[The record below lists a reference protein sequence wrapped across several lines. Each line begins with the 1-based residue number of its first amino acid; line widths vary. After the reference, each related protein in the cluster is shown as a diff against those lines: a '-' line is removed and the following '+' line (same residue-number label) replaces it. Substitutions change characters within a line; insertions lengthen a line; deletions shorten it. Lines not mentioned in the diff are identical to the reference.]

1 MLWMASLIGIAFGG
15 VHEAPCLTMELLA
28 ETGPLQAPTGTWAQL
43 DEKGHRD
50 AFNVAFPH
58 ERASEN
64 FVVKW
69 GNDMSVSSGDVDSL
83 LEGFE
88 TAWDLLVED
97 MGHLQPAGSQQ
108 YLVNVYIGDSGSGAP
123 VMHGAAGY
131 FTLDPDGWPMLVM
144 NANVIEYR
152 EYGQKVAAH
161 ELFHSLQYSI
171 NRFPYEGLSAWYWE
185 SSANWAAD
193 QTYPEY
199 GAFLSSFLAARLL
212 HPQYPVDH
220 FDYPDT
226 GSLIEYFQYGS
237 FILPWFITEKLEDWT
252 IVRDSWMDDNGGRTP
267 LESLAIEVEERG
279 GDFEQIWLEHAVKAG
294 TLDFPDS
301 WGVSQALRDLRG
313 APEYDDRIAREV
325 PAGGDEDWVPV
336 SGELKPGRY
345 GFNTLVLEQIDQGTL
360 SIGVRGELAGNWDS
374 EAFWGAIVSV
384 EDRSGGVEHHDL
396 LFDNAEAELSLEM
409 AGDEKAV
416 WLTVGVWT
424 NNMADRGV
432 WSREHYSYQSQFKYL
447 KVVEEPEPEEP
458 APNEPFEQEEIKGC
472 GCQAV
477 PVAGAFGTFTLFLP
491 FLALRRRG
499 KFV

>member
-1 MLWMASLIGIAFGG
+1 
-15 VHEAPCLTMELLA
+15 
-28 ETGPLQAPTGTWAQL
+28 
-43 DEKGHRD
+43 
-50 AFNVAFPH
+50 
-58 ERASEN
+58 
-64 FVVKW
+64 
-69 GNDMSVSSGDVDSL
+69 
-83 LEGFE
+83 
-88 TAWDLLVED
+88 
-97 MGHLQPAGSQQ
+97 
-108 YLVNVYIGDSGSGAP
+108 
-123 VMHGAAGY
+123 
-131 FTLDPDGWPMLVM
+131 
-144 NANVIEYR
+144 
-152 EYGQKVAAH
+152 
-161 ELFHSLQYSI
+161 
-171 NRFPYEGLSAWYWE
+171 
-185 SSANWAAD
+185 
-193 QTYPEY
+193 
-199 GAFLSSFLAARLL
+199 
-212 HPQYPVDH
+212 
-220 FDYPDT
+220 
-226 GSLIEYFQYGS
+226 
-237 FILPWFITEKLEDWT
+237 
-252 IVRDSWMDDNGGRTP
+252 
-267 LESLAIEVEERG
+267 
-279 GDFEQIWLEHAVKAG
+279 VKAG